1 MINPSDIIFVLSNG
15 SYPPTNSDPNKSL
28 GNTPSSVSVGTNL
41 ENLFENITTDDASAG
56 RIDYRCFYV
65 FNDSATD
72 DLPSTSIYF
81 DEQLNSP
88 IQLTMG
94 INIINDVQTLTIS
107 GTPTGGYIV
116 LNYDGSNTSSI
127 TYNVLT
133 GVSGFATAIQT
144 ALNALAALSGVTCTG
159 VNYTTYQQYTIT
171 FTGNDGNRYQP
182 ILTVSNNLTGSG
194 IGTTIAKSID
204 GSPINSVAPLIT
216 NSLSAPAGINFI
228 QSSITNK
235 KLLGLLKATEGFPVW
250 IKRVVPAQTN
260 ASNQSGAVFKITG
273 IPN

>member
-15 SYPPTNSDPNKSL
+15 SYPPTNSDPNESL
-28 GNTPSSVSVGTNL
+28 GFTPSNVGVGSAL

-72 DLPSTSIYF
+72 DLPSASIYL

-94 INIINDVQTLTIS
+94 INTTNEVQTLTIN
-107 GTPTGGYIV
+107 GTPTGGSIV

-127 TYNVLT
+127 TYNPLT
-133 GVSGFATAIQT
+133 GVTGFATAIQT
-144 ALNALAALSGVTCTG
+144 ALNALATLSGITCTG
-159 VNYTTYQQYTIT
+159 INFTSYQQYTIT
-171 FTGNDGNRYQP
+171 FAGDDGNRYQP
-182 ILTVSNNLTGSG
+182 TLLVSNSLTGTG
-194 IGTTIAKSID
+194 ITTTMAKTIN
-204 GSPINSVAPLIT
+204 GSPINSIAPLIT
-216 NSLSAPAGINFI
+216 NALSAPAGINFI
-228 QSSITNK
+228 QSSVSNK
-235 KLLGLLKATEGFPVW
+235 KMIGLLRATEGFPVW
-250 IKRVVPAQTN
+250 IKRVIPAQTN
-260 ASNQSGAVFKITG
+260 ASNQAGAVFKLTG